1 MQVQMRQELGR
12 SQGLLAVERPGGKGM
27 RLLRHAS
34 ESGHG
39 TKPKPTLPGH
49 RCCAGRK
56 AEPKGE
62 ATEGPWGVGS
72 LVTPFPL

>member
-12 SQGLLAVERPGGKGM
+12 SQELLAVGRPGWKGM
-27 RLLRHAS
+27 GLLRHAS

-39 TKPKPTLPGH
+39 TKPKPPLTGH

-62 ATEGPWGVGS
+62 ATARKGDRFIFRLEHA
-72 LVTPFPL
+72 